1 MLIQHTFAIAATKV
15 SIFHVS
21 NKYCDKISCI
31 VCKTPLNMQITIK
44 IFFERKPFGC
54 RSPDAKFR
62 VWVHLSRYHATAAAA
77 ICPVFHINNL

>member
-1 MLIQHTFAIAATKV
+1 
-15 SIFHVS
+15 
-21 NKYCDKISCI
+21 
-31 VCKTPLNMQITIK
+31 MQITIK

-62 VWVHLSRYHATAAAA
+62 VWVHLSRYHAAAAAA